1 MSTSRPW
8 QRNSKYLRLSG
19 FTRNSFPVLNGIL
32 RSVDLRLQMR
42 TKNVERI
49 NDLCQV
55 KTGLSICVLSASQVT
70 IADLDD
76 KIFSMLYSFPRA

>member
-1 MSTSRPW
+1 MARKI
-8 QRNSKYLRLSG
+8 Q
-19 FTRNSFPVLNGIL
+19 
-32 RSVDLRLQMR
+32 LQMR

-76 KIFSMLYSFPRA
+76 KIFSMPYSFPRA